1 LNAIVGRRE
10 MVTSEVTVSAKD
22 KKKSKTDR
30 DKRSEVRTN
39 SDKDKEALEWAI
51 KKSQEEEK
59 RKAKVKAKEDKEMA
73 KVLEQSRLEAE
84 IAAKELQSLSC
95 TPANTLPFSPLGRGI
110 LLCVMCMVTCI
121 PLLLPQSLPS
131 QRLSFL
137 PDSEKIRAMFPPPK
151 HRHFLSRPPDRPSES
166 KDSRVPDAL
175 KKKSSECA
183 LTRESK
189 NSFVN
194 SESVESESLLPTSE
208 AKTDTESDINLFA
221 FPEVGGMTV
230 GATSGHSSLPPPA
243 RMNSS
248 SSDLENQ
255 DVKQEPLEG
264 PNAPLDLNDEF
275 DLRNGILKSG
285 DSPNYLPS
293 SSESETPANLPERQI
308 ITEEDVQLL
317 KQKAD
322 CWNSAE
328 DVLDMMERRG
338 GKDTR
343 PNIVVSKKALAN
355 VLFHS
360 RPVAFDM
367 DAYIKA
373 YLDSYEIGRRELEL
387 RLVAL
392 EADERAKVSAVSME
406 LEQLKQDYEVKLRDL
421 NFRIQASEALEEDT
435 KDASKQLDDALSK
448 NVRLEEKVRKLEEI
462 LKGVRNGSNILSVP
476 PPAVVRVRHS
486 DPSREFSSSVS
497 SVVDGRDNRKRDLD
511 PSIPSHHAPPK
522 KIRSE
527 AWNKWNRD
535 GSKVATGWV
544 LGVARTILHDKSA
557 ADLHALVA

>member
-1 LNAIVGRRE
+1 LNAVVGRRE
-10 MVTSEVTVSAKD
+10 MVTSEVTVSAKE
-22 KKKSKTDR
+22 KKRSKTDR
-30 DKRSEVRTN
+30 DKRSEVRTS

-51 KKSQEEEK
+51 RNSQKEEK
-59 RKAKVKAKEDKEMA
+59 KKAKEEKAKEDKEMA

-95 TPANTLPFSPLGRGI
+95 TPANPT
-110 LLCVMCMVTCI
+110 
-121 PLLLPQSLPS
+121 PLLTLGTRNLIVCDVHGNMHVSAAPPVPS
-131 QRLSFL
+131 QRPSFL
-137 PDSEKIRAMFPPPK
+137 PSSEEIMAMYPPPK
-151 HRHFLSRPPDRPSES
+151 HRHFLSCPPDRSSES
-166 KDSRVPDAL
+166 KDSRAPDAL
-175 KKKSSECA
+175 EKKSSEFS

-194 SESVESESLLPTSE
+194 SGSLASASLLPASE
-208 AKTDTESDINLFA
+208 AKSDTESELNLFT
-221 FPEVGGMTV
+221 FPEGGMTV
-230 GATSGHSSLPPPA
+230 GATSGHSPLPPPA

-264 PNAPLDLNDEF
+264 PNAPLDVNDEF

-293 SSESETPANLPERQI
+293 SSESETPAKRPERQI
-308 ITEEDVQLL
+308 ITEEDVQSL

-328 DVLDMMERRG
+328 DILDMMERRG

-343 PNIVVSKKALAN
+343 PNIIVSKKAFAN

-392 EADERAKVSAVSME
+392 EADERAKVSAASME

-435 KDASKQLDDALSK
+435 KDASQQLDDALTK
-448 NVRLEEKVRKLEEI
+448 NVRL
-462 LKGVRNGSNILSVP
+462 
-476 PPAVVRVRHS
+476 A
-486 DPSREFSSSVS
+486 
-497 SVVDGRDNRKRDLD
+497 
-511 PSIPSHHAPPK
+511 
-522 KIRSE
+522 
-527 AWNKWNRD
+527 
-535 GSKVATGWV
+535 
-544 LGVARTILHDKSA
+544 
-557 ADLHALVA
+557 